1 MKMNKK
7 GFTIVELVIV
17 IAVIAILAGVMIPT
31 FGGVIDNA
39 NKTTAQQEAANIYKQ
54 MSAELTNINKG
65 KTFTDAEF
73 VIVLLDENDEE
84 TYSCK
89 VVKGEVATAVAY
101 SADVHSGYTENTG
114 DNAEFTVPAGVKAK
128 IYYKLAE

>member
-39 NKTTAQQEAANIYKQ
+39 NKTTALQEANNIYKQ
-54 MSAELTNINKG
+54 MAADINNINKG
-65 KTFTDAEF
+65 SEFSDAEF
-73 VIVLLDENDEE
+73 YIVMDGK
-84 TYSCK
+84 Y
-89 VVKGEVATAVAY
+89 VFEVEDGA
-101 SADVHSGYTENTG
+101 
-114 DNAEFTVPAGVKAK
+114 VKAATTK
-128 IYYKLAE
+128 DNDGKDVDMKPGDITLTATTAYGDYVASGAVIYKKN

>member
-39 NKTTAQQEAANIYKQ
+39 KKTTAQQEAANVYKQ
-54 MSAELTNINKG
+54 MCAKKENVEMGSKFSDADFYIVMDNTYVFEVVDGTVKAATTDTDGKVDMKPEDITLT
-65 KTFTDAEF
+65 
-73 VIVLLDENDEE
+73 
-84 TYSCK
+84 
-89 VVKGEVATAVAY
+89 ATTEYGDYTA
-101 SADVHSGYTENTG
+101 SG
-114 DNAEFTVPAGVKAK
+114 AK
-128 IYYKLAE
+128 IYKKD

>member
-39 NKTTAQQEAANIYKQ
+39 KKTTAQQEAANIYKQ
-54 MSAELTNINKG
+54 MCAEQANITQGNAFTNAN
-65 KTFTDAEF
+65 FA
-73 VIVLLDENDEE
+73 IVVDGYVCE
-84 TYSCK
+84 
-89 VVKGEVATAVAY
+89 VVGGEVGTAAEYTAGAY
-101 SADVHSGYTENTG
+101 TDTAASKG
-114 DNAEFTVPAGVKAK
+114 FTVPAG
-128 IYYKLAE
+128 AEVYVIPAA

>member
-39 NKTTAQQEAANIYKQ
+39 KKTTAQQEAANIYKQ
-54 MSAELTNINKG
+54 MCADQDNIKQGNDFTEADFVIINDGYICYVIDGVVGDAEEYEG
-65 KTFTDAEF
+65 TDAPTGYGATEF
-73 VIVLLDENDEE
+73 DVPEGATVYEKTAPVVEE
-84 TYSCK
+84 TP
-89 VVKGEVATAVAY
+89 
-101 SADVHSGYTENTG
+101 
-114 DNAEFTVPAGVKAK
+114 NA
-128 IYYKLAE
+128 